1 MMKKAACIL
10 IVYLAAASVSFGALS
25 AYLTLEGDEQGPILG
40 GVTQA
45 GKEGSIM
52 VVAYGHSVF
61 SPRDERE
68 GLATDLRQHEP
79 LRITKELDKSTPRLM
94 RAWANG
100 ERMRTFILRFWTPSQ
115 TGQEIQY
122 YTVRL
127 YGAQIVSIQQEML
140 NNRYPENLNHK
151 EREHVTFTYRT
162 IEWTWED
169 GGLQFGTD
177 WMYAGAGMMISD
189 LNGDGM
195 VNLMDLAIF
204 AGEWLN

>member
-1 MMKKAACIL
+1 MKKSACIL
-10 IVYLAAASVSFGALS
+10 IVYLAAASVSFGALN
-25 AYLTLEGDEQGPILG
+25 AYLMLEGDEQGPIIG
-40 GVTQA
+40 GVTQP
-45 GKEGSIM
+45 GREGQIL
-52 VVAYGHSVF
+52 VIAYNHSVF

-79 LRITKELDKSTPRLM
+79 IRITKEIDRSTPLLM
-94 RAWANG
+94 NAWANG
-100 ERMRTFILRFWTPSQ
+100 ERMHTFILRFWTPSASGHEVQ
-115 TGQEIQY
+115 H
-122 YTVRL
+122 YTVQL

-177 WMYAGAGMMISD
+177 WKYAGAGMMISD
-189 LNGDGM
+189 LNGDGK
-195 VNLMDLAIF
+195 VDLMDLAIF